1 MRRTIPLLAALLALA
16 CDRKPPTG
24 PATGEDD
31 HADHATAGASNRIDL
46 PERVRQ
52 NLGITFAKVESRRVA
67 ATIRVPGRFEWLPS
81 AKREYRAALP
91 GRVEVLVK
99 QFDKVE
105 AGTPLF
111 RLDSPEWHKTRLALA
126 EAMAKVEQANH
137 AITIAEKSRTEAEQ
151 HANIV
156 RQRIAGLAE
165 AQVRRAELDAELAR
179 LTNSI
184 PRLEAEIAA
193 KKSELHAAEHHF
205 PILLATA
212 ASATGVATADLLAE
226 VDAGGKKVARW
237 ETIDRI
243 EIRAAAAGVIESF
256 AITNGA
262 WVDQSAPVLSV
273 VDPAALR
280 FRATALQADLGKIKD
295 GAPASIVPPGAKA
308 DLAGAIP
315 AIASLGLEASPD
327 ARTVELIVT
336 PTKPAAWARSGVS
349 AYAEIV
355 TDDSVDAEPA
365 IPLAAVVQ
373 DELARVYFRRDPKDP
388 NKVIRV
394 EGDFGVSDGKWVVIA
409 SGVKAGDEVVL
420 DGVYELKLTGGG
432 KTTGKGHFHADGTW
446 HEAGTPE
453 PGKK

>member
-16 CDRKPPTG
+16 CDRKPPAG
-24 PATGEDD
+24 PTTGEDD

-52 NLGITFAKVESRRVA
+52 NLGITFARVESRRVA

-126 EAMAKVEQANH
+126 EALAKVEQAKH
-137 AITIAEKSRTEAEQ
+137 AIVIAEKSRTEAEQ
-151 HANIV
+151 GANVV

-165 AQVRRAELDAELAR
+165 AQVRRAELEAELAR
-179 LTNSI
+179 LANSI
-184 PRLEAEIAA
+184 PRLQAEIAA
-193 KKSELHAAEHHF
+193 RTADLRAAEQQF
-205 PILLATA
+205 PLLLASA
-212 ASATGVATADLLAE
+212 SSATGLGASELLAE

-243 EIRAAAAGVIESF
+243 EVRAAAAGVVESF
-256 AITNGA
+256 AVTNGA
-262 WVDQSAPVLSV
+262 WVDQSAAVLSV

-295 GAPASIVPPGAKA
+295 GATASIVPPGAKA
-308 DLAGAIP
+308 DPVGAIP
-315 AIASLGLEASPD
+315 ATASLGLEASPD

-336 PTKPAAWARSGVS
+336 PTKPAAWARAGVS

-394 EGDFGVSDGKWVVIA
+394 EGDFGVSDGKWVVVA